1 MAMKETQGS
10 LRAYFLIAG
19 AIGLLFGLREIAE
32 VSKLSIAALP
42 TDWMIA
48 IYVPLIVRLGLGA
61 AFIVAGIFLKPALLT
76 GAGWIKHILSLA
88 LVLMI
93 ANGVLIAA
101 VLGADVGRQG
111 LVTAIIGVAITFYL
125 YKSVTRLSAEAQA
138 RAAAPAPPS
147 ARVA

>member
-1 MAMKETQGS
+1 MAMKETEGS

-19 AIGLLFGLREIAE
+19 AISLLFGLREIAE

-61 AFIVAGIFLKPALLT
+61 AFIVAGIFLPRALLT

-125 YKSVTRLSAEAQA
+125 FRSVTRLSAEAMA